1 MRSIRV
7 AILTCSDQG
16 SQGLRED
23 RSGDLVQAWAEERDY
38 VLVAR
43 DLVPDES
50 SEIVPRLL
58 AWCDGGEVDVVV
70 CTGGTGFGPR
80 DGTTEAARAVIQR
93 GADGLAEAIRR
104 AGEASTPF
112 APLSR
117 GVAGIRGRTLL
128 LTLPGSPGGVRD
140 GLAVLTPLLD
150 HLVAIL
156 RGEESEHRPTES
168 EHGPPQPEFVSTRP
182 ERTDS

>member
-1 MRSIRV
+1 MNPIRV
-7 AILTCSDQG
+7 GILTCSDLG

-23 RSGDLVQAWAEERDY
+23 RSGDLVRVWAEERGY
-38 VLVAR
+38 RVAVR

-58 AWCDGGEVDVVV
+58 AWCDGGEVDVVI

-93 GADGLAEAIRR
+93 AADGLAEAIRR

-117 GVAGIRGRTLL
+117 GVAGIRGRSLV

-140 GLAVLTPLLD
+140 GLAVLSPLVE
-150 HLVAIL
+150 HLVALL
-156 RGEESEHRPTES
+156 RGEASDHRPS
-168 EHGPPQPEFVSTRP
+168 GPERRSARP
-182 ERTDS
+182 EPSSAPPEQAPS